1 MARKEMENQYCT
13 VSKKAQPTTT
23 VAESAVVVF
32 AHFGS
37 YYKMVTNCTSAGVIS
52 TSM

>member
-32 AHFGS
+32 AHIGS
-37 YYKMVTNCTSAGVIS
+37 YLDGN
-52 TSM
+52 